1 MLRKITRVIL
11 TLTIVSVLILNFNLI
26 DNSKA
31 EVIENG
37 DDGVWADDFLSEDGL
52 SDKNNVTIENGS
64 ISSKSIGKEA
74 ISYIFDKTSEHEA
87 YNNKHMTM
95 TQTSD
100 GVFEPS
106 FLLSSKKIIGET
118 KISESE
124 RELLET
130 DEGEPS
136 GMLKS
141 EPWSRRHKAITT
153 ASQRFTFKLDNNAE
167 YVNDLYFTWMGNY
180 EKSSGIQVYAWE
192 YYENDLLPKAGKWKL
207 QENYLNNQ
215 EYEVEIDIPNATSFI
230 GPDDTVDILIIGI
243 PTDSKPEEIGFD
255 DIILYTDYVSI
266 SSGVSDKYSEKAN
279 VVSNKISPK
288 GISSISGDKWHWEKI
303 FWNSQNVGDKATV
316 KIQVLDKNL
325 KTISNDD
332 LFGNK
337 EGFVSSPLDISSLS
351 VSDYDQ
357 IYLKAIFEC
366 KDRTKTAVLY
376 DWAVTWQTDRLSFS
390 DSFSTSLRID
400 KNYGGSHSIDDGE
413 FTVSDVSGSWPMF
426 GKHSDNNRVYFGDD
440 PNEFKKYWSIETTP
454 DVNSLKMF
462 ANNLF
467 CSPVISDDTVFMPFA
482 TDKRIYSYNLSK
494 DGTKEQKILSFT
506 EELEEKFGMSPLVT
520 DKYVI
525 IGTSSLETKNMIHA
539 FNKTDLKKEE
549 WNYTDNT
556 VNSISFSASPVVD
569 DGKIFISSWDGRGT
583 TCPPL
588 DLAKD
593 YVNSYEFLKD
603 IFQVKTSGKITVL
616 DEEDG
621 SLLWSKDLPAASFS
635 TPAVYKNKVYVAC
648 ENMEGG
654 SLFAFDKNTG
664 EELWNV
670 SVGIIGRSSP
680 VVYYG
685 NVYVL
690 AKSGPLVEWTDKLVA
705 VDADSGELDWEIEI
719 GSSFGVQSIPKNFLS
734 FIKQFGFDEDDT
746 VDLFTMR
753 DLISASTPVLDN
765 GTAYVISTDGVL
777 NAIDLTS
784 HKKVWNMSLLDHD
797 SNIVKFYFA
806 GSPAIADDMIYSLT
820 YDGYLYRVSTNGSL
834 DWAKKLS
841 DYADWSFGSPVI
853 ANGLVLAN
861 YLDRMD
867 LDWGLMSI
875 GDLVESSQSKI
886 ISSKIAPLNGN
897 WWKSFDADYEL
908 NDGSISFS
916 IINNDGKE
924 VVSGLDGKNND
935 ISTVGIDSRYIHLV
949 ANIMKTGSDSP
960 VLKDWSISWG
970 AEEAEPE
977 FKTQTVTVSGESS
990 DNGFYGGG
998 SETISIDVFD
1008 NAHKRD
1014 SVEILSGIDGDSVR
1028 YRVNYSGKD
1037 GKNYVTDWLKGESSE
1052 GSGVKNSTL
1061 VAYVSDI
1068 IKASKKATIINKIS
1082 FKFSDLAGNEVSQE
1096 GMLVKIDVGK
1106 PESDIVSEI
1115 KDNDCI
1121 TDLTLEVEASDDESG
1136 LKEIV
1141 LKYRHKTTGDWS
1153 EWKNLKTLDAE
1164 EPLVYVFKDKSG
1176 SGFYQVKSV
1185 AVDNVG
1191 NVEEKDKAELEFK
1204 FDDNKPSISANDEK
1218 ISLKD
1223 LPVELRFK
1231 DDLEIDRIYYSVD
1244 DKENWVR
1251 IREIDIYNGTTE
1263 ITWNLTKDFL
1273 DVLMDEEEF
1282 LSMDIKVRD
1291 SCGNEYI
1298 LENLSIDISGEPS
1311 GPGEDEITVLLL
1323 DDFSD
1328 IQWDDEFRLAAD
1340 IPDDID
1346 AEKVT
1351 LYYKYS
1357 SDKKD
1362 WSEWKKVGAS
1372 KTSDFIWDF
1381 KASKGNGY
1389 YQFYTEI
1396 ETESGVIESKAQ
1408 KATVSVFPTIPVVL
1422 LVIVIIALLI
1432 TSVFVFLKMR
1442 KKKLEAQ

>member
-1 MLRKITRVIL
+1 MLRKITRVTL
-11 TLTIVSVLILNFNLI
+11 TLTIIIALTLNFNLI
-26 DNSKA
+26 DNSQA
-31 EVIENG
+31 AVTING
-37 DDGVWADDFLSEDGL
+37 DDGIWADDFWSEDGL
-52 SDKNNVTIENGS
+52 SEKNNVTIENGS

-74 ISYIFDKTSEHEA
+74 VSYIFDKTSEHEA
-87 YNNKHMTM
+87 YNNKYMTM
-95 TQTSD
+95 TQISD

-106 FLLSSKKIIGET
+106 FLLSSKNIIGES
-118 KISESE
+118 KISDSE
-124 RELLET
+124 RELLEN

-136 GMLKS
+136 GMLKT
-141 EPWSRRHKAITT
+141 EPLSRRHKSITS
-153 ASQRFTFKLDNNAE
+153 ASQRFTFKLDKNAE
-167 YVNDLYFTWMGNY
+167 YVNDLYFTWMGDY
-180 EKSSGIQVYAWE
+180 EKSSGIEVYAWE
-192 YYENDLLPKAGKWKL
+192 YYENDLLPNAGKWKL
-207 QENYLNNQ
+207 QENDLNNN
-215 EYEVEIDIPNATSFI
+215 EYEIEIAIPNATSFI
-230 GPDDTVDILIIGI
+230 GPDNTVDILIVGI
-243 PTDSKPEEIGFD
+243 PTDSKPNELGFD

-266 SSGVSDKYSEKAN
+266 SSGVSDKYSEKAS
-279 VVSNKISPK
+279 VISNKISPK
-288 GISSISGDKWHWEKI
+288 VISSISGDKWHWEKI
-303 FWNSQNVGDKATV
+303 FWSSQNVGDKATV
-316 KIQVLDKNL
+316 KIQVLDENL
-325 KTISNDD
+325 KVISNDYIS
-332 LFGNK
+332 GNK
-337 EGFVSSPLDISSLS
+337 DGFVSSPLDISSLS
-351 VSDYDQ
+351 VSEYDE
-357 IYLKAIFEC
+357 IYLKAVFEC

-400 KNYGGSHSIDDGE
+400 KNYGGSHLTDDGE
-413 FTVSDVSGSWPMF
+413 FTVSDISGSWPMF
-426 GKHSDNNRVYFGDD
+426 GKHSDNNRVYFGDA
-440 PNEFKKYWSIETTP
+440 PTEFKKYWSIKTTP
-454 DVNSLKMF
+454 DVNSLKMYVD
-462 ANNLF
+462 NLF
-467 CSPVISDDTVFMPFA
+467 CSPVISDGIVYMPFA
-482 TDKRIYSYNLSK
+482 TDQKIYSYNLSE
-494 DGTKEQKILSFT
+494 DNTNNQKILGST
-506 EELEEKFGMSPLVT
+506 RALNEKFGMSPLVT
-520 DKYVI
+520 DEHVI

-539 FNKTDLKKEE
+539 FNKTNLEKEE

-569 DGKIFISSWDGRGT
+569 DGKIFITSWDGRGT

-593 YVNSYEFLKD
+593 YINSYEFLRD
-603 IFQVKTSGKITVL
+603 IFNVKTSGKITVL

-621 SLLWSKDLPAASFS
+621 SLLWSKELPAASFS
-635 TPAVYKNKVYVAC
+635 MPAVYKNKLYVAC

-670 SVGIIGRSSP
+670 SLGIIGRSSP

-685 NVYVL
+685 KVYVL

-705 VDADSGELDWEIEI
+705 VDAESGEIDFEMEI

-734 FIKQFGFDEDDT
+734 FIKQFGFDEDDA

-784 HKKVWNMSLLDHD
+784 HKKLWNMSLLEHD

-806 GSPAIADDMIYSLT
+806 SSPAIADDMIYSLT
-820 YDGYLYRVSTNGSL
+820 YDGYLYRVTPNGSV

-841 DYADWSFGSPVI
+841 DNADWSFGSPVI

-886 ISSKIAPLNGN
+886 ISSKIAPLSGN
-897 WWKSFDADYEL
+897 WWKSFNADYEL

-916 IINNDGKE
+916 IINEEGKE
-924 VVSGLDGKNND
+924 IITGLDGNNND
-935 ISTVGIDSRYIHLV
+935 ISTVGIDSRYVYLA
-949 ANIMKTGSDSP
+949 ANIKKTGSVSP
-960 VLKDWSISWG
+960 VLKEWSISWG

-977 FKTQTVTVSGESS
+977 FKTETVTVSGEPS
-990 DNGFYGGG
+990 DNGFYGGD
-998 SETISIDVFD
+998 SEKISIDVFD

-1014 SVEILSGIDGDSVR
+1014 SLEILSGIDGDSVR
-1028 YRVNYSGKD
+1028 YKVNYTDVEGND
-1037 GKNYVTDWLKGESSE
+1037 LATDWFKGVSSK

-1061 VAYVSDI
+1061 IAYVSDI
-1068 IKASKKATIINKIS
+1068 VKATENATIINKIS

-1106 PESDIVSEI
+1106 PESKIVSDI
-1115 KDNDCI
+1115 DNDDCI
-1121 TDLTLEVEASDDESG
+1121 TDLTIEVEGSDDESG
-1136 LKEIV
+1136 LKEVV

-1153 EWKNLKTLDAE
+1153 EWKNLKTLSADE
-1164 EPLVYVFKDKSG
+1164 TLVYAFEDKSG
-1176 SGFYQVKSV
+1176 SGYYQVKSI

-1191 NVEEKDKAELEFK
+1191 NIEEKDEAELEFK
-1204 FDDNKPSISANDEK
+1204 YDDNKPSIYANDEK

-1223 LPVELRFK
+1223 LPEELTFK
-1231 DDLEIDRIYYSVD
+1231 DDFEIDKIYYSVD
-1244 DKENWVR
+1244 GGENWDK
-1251 IREIDIYNGTTE
+1251 IREININKGATE

-1273 DVLMDEEEF
+1273 DNLMDEEEF
-1282 LSMDIKVRD
+1282 LSLDIKVMD

-1298 LENLSIDISGEPS
+1298 LKNLSIDISGEPS
-1311 GPGEDEITVLLL
+1311 GPGEEDIAVLIL

-1328 IQWDDEFRLAAD
+1328 IQWDDEFLLAAD

-1346 AEKVT
+1346 VEEVT

-1362 WSEWKKVGAS
+1362 WSEWKKVGSS

-1381 KASKGNGY
+1381 KASDGNGY

-1396 ETESGVIESKAQ
+1396 ETESGVIESRAQ
-1408 KATVSVFPTIPVVL
+1408 KATVSVFPTIPIVL